1 MTMAL
6 PESRS
11 YQRADGL
18 SVFPRDEFA
27 SERLDYKPG
36 QHAVFAGP
44 TQRGKTSLAKTLLRY
59 TATTSLPAYV
69 AVSKPADKASREMVH
84 ELGFRQIT
92 SYPPPPRIKELMGD
106 KPSGYVLWPDMR
118 NPDNGMVIAATETR
132 KLIRAVYADGAKGKK
147 CILVLDDTVIKAK
160 VLGLDTDMVMIST
173 MSGAMGVGGWFF
185 VQKPTD
191 AGKIALWSFS
201 QSEHIFI
208 TKDPDKRNRM
218 RYNEIGGFDTS
229 EVNRISQ
236 SLEPYQFLYLERT
249 HGYMCIV
256 DAK

>member
-1 MTMAL
+1 MTLSL

-11 YQRADGL
+11 YQRDDGL

-36 QHAVFAGP
+36 QHVVFAGP
-44 TQRGKTSLAKTLLRY
+44 TQRGKTELAKTILRY
-59 TATTSLPAYV
+59 TATPALPAYV
-69 AVSKPADKASREMVH
+69 AVSKPADKASRDIIND
-84 ELGFRQIT
+84 LGFRRIT
-92 SYPPPPRIKELMGD
+92 SYPPPPKMRELMGE

-118 NPDNGMVIAATETR
+118 NPDNGMIIAATETR
-132 KLIRAVYADGAKGKK
+132 KLIRSVYADGAKGKQ

-191 AGKIALWSFS
+191 AGKIALWAFS

-208 TKDPDKRNRM
+208 TKDPDKRNRE
-218 RYNEIGGFDTS
+218 RYNEIGGFDTKQ
-229 EVNRISQ
+229 VNQVSQ
-236 SLEPYQFLYLERT
+236 TLKPYQFLYLERT